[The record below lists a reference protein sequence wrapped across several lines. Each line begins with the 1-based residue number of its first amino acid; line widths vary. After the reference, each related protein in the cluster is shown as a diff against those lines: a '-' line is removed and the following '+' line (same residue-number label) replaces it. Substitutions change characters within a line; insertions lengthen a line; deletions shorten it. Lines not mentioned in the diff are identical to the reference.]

1 MRLFISAFLWH
12 PAGVPRLLISIPA
25 TSASIFAGLR
35 RAESAGSPGR
45 HHHPLQMSVNVTVAA
60 AERPMLVYNCKFDIR
75 QWFLVTDWLPL
86 TVWFY
91 KDSYLR
97 ICSQQFTLDCF
108 HEYVSVSVC
117 PSVCLSV
124 CLCVYVCAFMG
135 QVTSSSQG
143 SACAWW
149 TKMNVV
155 DGWQMRIEHQ
165 FTDWES

>member
-35 RAESAGSPGR
+35 HAESAGSPGR
-45 HHHPLQMSVNVTVAA
+45 HHHPPQMSVNVTVAA

-117 PSVCLSV
+117 PSVCLSLCV
-124 CLCVYVCAFMG
+124 CLCVYGSGHVVITG
-135 QVTSSSQG
+135 QRLRMMNKDERGGWMTD
-143 SACAWW
+143 ANW
-149 TKMNVV
+149 TPVHWLRV
-155 DGWQMRIEHQ
+155 I
-165 FTDWES
+165 S